1 MGSRSLV
8 RSRKSKHCTRPSIA
22 TCRECCKIKFQS
34 QTVYNCEFSPIEIFL
49 SLEKAT
55 HGAEMWTSS
64 GCTRACVPGKHKW
77 KTQKEGEKLMT
88 TDPPRVFRQVD
99 EGWQVCRPSE
109 HSSTSVQE
117 VTCDVESR
125 TLNFCRKVCD
135 LGERVSVACE
145 AFLASAVEPARP
157 VRKQSVCDR
166 SWI

>member
-1 MGSRSLV
+1 MELFV
-8 RSRKSKHCTRPSIA
+8 CTPPYW
-22 TCRECCKIKFQS
+22 KIKFQS
-34 QTVYNCEFSPIEIFL
+34 QTVYSCEMFPPIEMFL

-55 HGAEMWTSS
+55 RGAEMWASS
-64 GCTRACVPGKHKW
+64 GCTRALVPEKHKL